1 MPTLIKHRK
10 LATAADTWTLLQ
22 EGEAFPAC
30 GDVIVPL
37 SLWLGKREVLLKRV
51 GRTGVWLKPEEEPA
65 LLAPDFAVLPL
76 IAVHFPAFTDGRGYS
91 TARLLR
97 ERYQYKGELR
107 AIGAVLKDTL
117 LGMARCGFDSLL
129 LRDGETVD
137 EALTAFA
144 ELADFYQ
151 ANAIE
156 AQPLFRRRNSVKGAG
171 A

>member
-1 MPTLIKHRK
+1 MAKLIRNRR
-10 LATAADTWTLLQ
+10 A
-22 EGEAFPAC
+22 E
-30 GDVIVPL
+30 
-37 SLWLGKREVLLKRV
+37 
-51 GRTGVWLKPEEEPA
+51 
-65 LLAPDFAVLPL
+65 
-76 IAVHFPAFTDGRGYS
+76 TDNW
-91 TARLLR
+91 LR

-129 LRDGETVD
+129 LRDGENVD
-137 EALTAFA
+137 DALTAFA